1 MAGSENY
8 SLAMS
13 KAEAPMQTFP
23 KAIGVKVEE
32 KTRMIEGVVGSRI
45 DKSIGLLALYAGNT
59 LDIRSDVI
67 GQTDGLVVR
76 WWEKGYP

>member
-45 DKSIGLLALYAGNT
+45 DKPARADDASVWEIDIGN
-59 LDIRSDVI
+59 D
-67 GQTDGLVVR
+67 
-76 WWEKGYP
+76 